1 MGVKY
6 VYIYIYIHIHTHIY
20 IYIYILIYTYI
31 YVYTYIYIYIY
42 IYIYGTRWGLGVHH
56 LRPLAISVSP
66 LCGVIPLI
74 RGELIGQAYYTM
86 GCFPSA
92 VQFSSS
98 MVHLIMV
105 AGFC

>member
-20 IYIYILIYTYI
+20 IYIY
-31 YVYTYIYIYIY
+31 
-42 IYIYGTRWGLGVHH
+42 GTRWELGVHH

>member
-6 VYIYIYIHIHTHIY
+6 VYIYIYIYTHTYTYIHIY
-20 IYIYILIYTYI
+20 IHINIHIYIC
-31 YVYTYIYIYIY
+31 IYIYIY

>member
-1 MGVKY
+1 M
-6 VYIYIYIHIHTHIY
+6 YIYTH
-20 IYIYILIYTYI
+20 
-31 YVYTYIYIYIY
+31 
-42 IYIYGTRWGLGVHH
+42 IYIYGTRWELGVHH

-92 VQFSSS
+92 S